1 MTFPAAGWYHEAE
14 KTRRGREGDGMRKD
28 ERVRLRLA
36 GLAEGPVP
44 MAALLGVQSQFLRCS
59 RWAAGLRGIDLDR
72 DETAYFRAWTLRG
85 TMHIHAAA
93 DYGLYMHEGNRSPY
107 IREYWADD
115 TLLSAGEKERAAER
129 MLRLIESG
137 VTARKDIMEDFRQGG
152 AAEAAMDYL
161 FNAWGGLPRVLMERG
176 QIVQT
181 VSEELRYRLAP
192 QTAPLAAEEAELEQ
206 MRRYLAGYAPCGVED
221 AAYFFRYGKGKCRKL
236 MEAASAVS
244 AGRLYWEDGLVCRRD
259 AEPGGQGVY
268 VLPSFDP
275 LLVGYEKKTNPM
287 VPPEYLRDIYTLQG
301 IIRPVI
307 VAGGQCAAVWQV
319 KRETVYVRPFRD
331 SAHIPAEA
339 EEQLLRLTG
348 CGAVVYE

>member
-1 MTFPAAGWYHEAE
+1 
-14 KTRRGREGDGMRKD
+14 MRKD
-28 ERVRLRLA
+28 ELARRRLA
-36 GLAEGPVP
+36 GLAEGAVP
-44 MAALLGVQSQFLRCS
+44 MTALLGVQSQFLRCA

-72 DETAYFRAWTLRG
+72 DEAAYFRAWTLRG
-85 TMHIHAAA
+85 TIHLHAAA

-107 IREYWADD
+107 IRDYWADD

-152 AAEAAMDYL
+152 ASEAAMDYL

-181 VSEELRYRLAP
+181 VSEELCYRLAP

-236 MEAASAVS
+236 MEAASTVS

-259 AEPGGQGVY
+259 TEPGGQGVY
-268 VLPSFDP
+268 VLPAFDP
-275 LLVGYEKKTNPM
+275 LLAGYEKKTNPM
-287 VPPEYLRDIYTLQG
+287 VPPEHLRDIYTLQG

-307 VAGGQCAAVWQV
+307 VADGQCAAVWRV
-319 KRETVYVRPFRD
+319 KRETVYVRPFREGE
-331 SAHIPAEA
+331 HLPAA
-339 EEQLLRLTG
+339 EEQLRRLTG

>member
-1 MTFPAAGWYHEAE
+1 MER
-14 KTRRGREGDGMRKD
+14 KRQGREGDGMRKD
-28 ERVRLRLA
+28 ELARRRLA
-36 GLAEGPVP
+36 GLAEGAVP
-44 MAALLGVQSQFLRCS
+44 MTALLGVQSQFLRCA

-72 DETAYFRAWTLRG
+72 DEAAYFRAWTLRG
-85 TMHIHAAA
+85 TIHLHAAA

-107 IREYWADD
+107 IRDYWADD

-152 AAEAAMDYL
+152 ASEAAMDYL

-181 VSEELRYRLAP
+181 VSEELCYRLAP

-259 AEPGGQGVY
+259 TEPGGQGVY
-268 VLPSFDP
+268 VLPAFDP

-287 VPPEYLRDIYTLQG
+287 VPPEHLRDIYTLQG

-307 VAGGQCAAVWQV
+307 VADGQCAAVWRA
-319 KRETVYVRPFRD
+319 KRETVYVRPFREGE
-331 SAHIPAEA
+331 HLPAA
-339 EEQLLRLTG
+339 EEQLRRLTG